1 VTARKTRRSIL
12 ALSAFLAT
20 FLAAAALAQTPSPG
34 ARAIGMG
41 GTFVASGD
49 DASALWGNPATLVEC
64 PLGCGILFGGAVA
77 TDENGFARTLRGDFD
92 GVNVDTLTDPAQIA
106 RLEADLRRFQTRGTG
121 VVGSGNAGLGYALR
135 GFGIGIGETVYA
147 GAYPRILFVTPIGA
161 PPVPSLDSRAVLK
174 GLEARE
180 LRVGYAGTFSGL
192 TIGADVRYVQ
202 GRTYL
207 ADESLADAADDTAGL
222 LRDALKKSERRTN
235 RFALDAGAL
244 FQPVPKLRLG
254 IVALNLNEP
263 KFDVADGSDVRLP
276 RTVRIGA
283 AFAPLSFEGIVVSA
297 DADLNKQTTVVPGLS
312 SRRIAFGAQIYFLRV
327 GAFRDLEAVDPHWAY
342 TAGLQLPLKL
352 VSIGISGVYSTHKR
366 DVGLA
371 GELRVRL

>member
-1 VTARKTRRSIL
+1 
-12 ALSAFLAT
+12 
-20 FLAAAALAQTPSPG
+20 
-34 ARAIGMG
+34 
-41 GTFVASGD
+41 
-49 DASALWGNPATLVEC
+49 
-64 PLGCGILFGGAVA
+64 
-77 TDENGFARTLRGDFD
+77 
-92 GVNVDTLTDPAQIA
+92 
-106 RLEADLRRFQTRGTG
+106 
-121 VVGSGNAGLGYALR
+121 
-135 GFGIGIGETVYA
+135 
-147 GAYPRILFVTPIGA
+147 VTPIGA

-207 ADESLADAADDTAGL
+207 ADESLAEAADDPVGL

-263 KFDVADGSDVRLP
+263 KFDVADGSEVRLP

-283 AFAPLSFEGIVVSA
+283 AF
-297 DADLNKQTTVVPGLS
+297 
-312 SRRIAFGAQIYFLRV
+312 
-327 GAFRDLEAVDPHWAY
+327 
-342 TAGLQLPLKL
+342 
-352 VSIGISGVYSTHKR
+352 
-366 DVGLA
+366 
-371 GELRVRL
+371 